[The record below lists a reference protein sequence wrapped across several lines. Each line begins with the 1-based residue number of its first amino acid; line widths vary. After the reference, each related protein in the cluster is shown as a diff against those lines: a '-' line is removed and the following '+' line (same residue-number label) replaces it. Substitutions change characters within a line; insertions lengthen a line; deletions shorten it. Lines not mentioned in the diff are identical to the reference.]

1 MILFI
6 MVLEKDIEGF
16 KVYLSNLWELCR
28 LFDGY
33 TADIAKKLVD
43 LNKFSMALIK
53 ILDFYTNEK
62 ESKQLYSF
70 ELDEKEYKRLLQ
82 NHISDNSLIEKCID
96 LKKDI
101 NKRIMEIYAYIFGGN
116 NSIYDKLQIIQK
128 EKKLLEKFFRE
139 NGWWSRDTMLES
151 FINNLNEWFSFWF
164 ILLTNIKKWNNN
176 KYSIIDMLRAINEI
190 KLKRRLKR
198 EKDLFDIL
206 IENKV
211 ELDMMLEEYS
221 KIG

>member
-1 MILFI
+1 

-16 KVYLSNLWELCR
+16 KVDLSNLWELCR

-43 LNKFSMALIK
+43 LNKFSMELIK

-139 NGWWSRDTMLES
+139 NGGRGRTYMVET
-151 FINNLNEWFSFWF
+151 FIN
-164 ILLTNIKKWNNN
+164 
-176 KYSIIDMLRAINEI
+176 KY
-190 KLKRRLKR
+190 K
-198 EKDLFDIL
+198 
-206 IENKV
+206 KV
-211 ELDMMLEEYS
+211 E
-221 KIG
+221 

>member
-1 MILFI
+1 
-6 MVLEKDIEGF
+6 
-16 KVYLSNLWELCR
+16 
-28 LFDGY
+28 
-33 TADIAKKLVD
+33 
-43 LNKFSMALIK
+43 
-53 ILDFYTNEK
+53 
-62 ESKQLYSF
+62 
-70 ELDEKEYKRLLQ
+70 
-82 NHISDNSLIEKCID
+82 
-96 LKKDI
+96 
-101 NKRIMEIYAYIFGGN
+101 MEIYAYIFGGN